1 MVVLLKGYR
10 GWRARF
16 CIVPQSKLR
25 CKKRGLGLTLWQ
37 VEGMRWPATQLH
49 RKTNCSLDNNTGFN
63 RVLRSAVSL
72 NVPAVM
78 VVMVV
83 VHVFH

>member
-1 MVVLLKGYR
+1 
-10 GWRARF
+10 
-16 CIVPQSKLR
+16 
-25 CKKRGLGLTLWQ
+25 
-37 VEGMRWPATQLH
+37 MRWPATQLH